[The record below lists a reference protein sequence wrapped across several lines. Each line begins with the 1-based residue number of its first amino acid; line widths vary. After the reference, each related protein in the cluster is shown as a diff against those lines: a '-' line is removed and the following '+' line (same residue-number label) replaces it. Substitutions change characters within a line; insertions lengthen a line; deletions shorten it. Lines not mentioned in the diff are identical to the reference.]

1 MKLSCQDGVRGL
13 AVAEARVSICISR
26 ITNGA
31 KEKPMVHPVSYDSF
45 EHWRLNKRKKRKKVS
60 LGLYN

>member
-13 AVAEARVSICISR
+13 AVAEARVSICISQ

-45 EHWRLNKRKKRKKVS
+45 EH
-60 LGLYN
+60 